1 MSCEEEYLVFG
12 INNEVFDVIWKIIL
26 QWNKVLFPVVKIE

>member
-1 MSCEEEYLVFG
+1 MFCEEEYLVFG
-12 INNEVFDVIWKIIL
+12 INNEVFDAIRKIIF